1 MHRQHSC
8 TSSNDVIMQLWRHW
22 RQPRLE
28 RHLSRLLVFTY
39 ANTAG
44 EAFSTGLELEA
55 RKFHMQ
61 GTSLHCP
68 RGGPRADKAF
78 GQLCRLATDCSNEQL
93 LDGPGDRQPINVTL
107 SAFKC
112 EDWTES
118 ALIPPTHLPKRRTTP
133 VSSPKCQFI
142 KSNWHV
148 TNNWQR
154 WADEIETDSWM
165 DTA

>member
-1 MHRQHSC
+1 MTTLETAPIWASFVEAIYICVHSWWGLLDS
-8 TSSNDVIMQLWRHW
+8 TELDRTRSWGKEISYARHIIT
-22 RQPRLE
+22 
-28 RHLSRLLVFTY
+28 LSKGRT
-39 ANTAG
+39 
-44 EAFSTGLELEA
+44 
-55 RKFHMQ
+55 
-61 GTSLHCP
+61 
-68 RGGPRADKAF
+68 

-112 EDWTES
+112 EDWTDS
-118 ALIPPTHLPKRRTTP
+118 ALIPPTHLPKGRTTP